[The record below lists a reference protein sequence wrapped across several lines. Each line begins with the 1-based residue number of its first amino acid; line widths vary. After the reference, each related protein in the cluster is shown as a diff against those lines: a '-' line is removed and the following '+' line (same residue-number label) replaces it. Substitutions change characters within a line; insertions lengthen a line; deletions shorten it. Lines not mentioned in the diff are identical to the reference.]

1 MKSRLDRYSESE
13 NSRTSKNRNLY
24 KDLYKDTNYTNSVVI
39 DDSSEI
45 DIDKIKKIIDSEN
58 KSTRQLNNTDFYN
71 TLKNIYKIDEE
82 ETPKKSYDINQVLK
96 EAKNKRD
103 IIEEANEKR
112 KIENYKFKNNLD
124 LESELAKTRR
134 VYNDLVKE
142 ETELLNIMNTL
153 TNINT
158 QANMDQTTSMA
169 FDLLEDL
176 NDDKPK
182 QEVIKKD
189 NENTKTITVKK
200 VEDDSKEYSTDTFMF
215 DTRDFDSLKNVTDQ
229 IKKSNGL
236 IKVLIFI
243 FTVLVIVGC
252 YFFITK
258 MS

>member
-71 TLKNIYKIDEE
+71 TLKNIYKMDEE

-176 NDDKPK
+176 SDDKPK
-182 QEVIKKD
+182 QEVTKKD
-189 NENTKTITVKK
+189 SENTKTITVKK

-215 DTRDFDSLKNVTDQ
+215 NTRDFDSLKNVTDQ

>member
-71 TLKNIYKIDEE
+71 TLKNIYKMDEE
-82 ETPKKSYDINQVLK
+82 EAPKKSYDINQVLK

-176 NDDKPK
+176 SDDKPK
-182 QEVIKKD
+182 QEVTKKD
-189 NENTKTITVKK
+189 SENTKTITVKK

-215 DTRDFDSLKNVTDQ
+215 NTRDFDSLKNVTDQ

>member
-1 MKSRLDRYSESE
+1 MKSRLDKYSESE
-13 NSRTSKNRNLY
+13 NSRTSKNKNLY
-24 KDLYKDTNYTNSVVI
+24 KDLYKDTNYSNTVVI

-58 KSTRQLNNTDFYN
+58 KTTRQLNNTDFYN
-71 TLKNIYKIDEE
+71 TLKNIYEMDEDL
-82 ETPKKSYDINQVLK
+82 TPKKSYDINQVLK

-124 LESELAKTRR
+124 LENELAKTRR

-158 QANMDQTTSMA
+158 QANMDHTTNMA
-169 FDLLEDL
+169 LDLLEDL
-176 NDDKPK
+176 NEDKKVQVVP
-182 QEVIKKD
+182 KKD

-215 DTRDFDSLKNVTDQ
+215 NTRDFDGLKNVTDQ
-229 IKKSNGL
+229 IKKSNVL
-236 IKVLIFI
+236 IKILIFV